1 MFRQFLFDFVDE
13 NSIDFIERL
22 LDDRRSLDDT
32 FIVSAR
38 MRDVEKTL
46 KNLDR
51 VHKIRVRRCSASTCS
66 KTVWTSIHTINSYP
80 FISHPL
86 HVLMDSMDCKLLRK
100 CIEKSNA
107 RSNKKT
113 IAKSSEHRGSGP
125 SKMELREGL
134 GGSGKPWGSLWGSPG
149 EPLGR
154 PRGGL
159 GVPLGSRLD
168 ELKENLGRTPWRTPK
183 NPRGFEAP

>member
-1 MFRQFLFDFVDE
+1 MSKIPSKTSTGCTKSGFGDVRLVRVQRQYGLQTT
-13 NSIDFIERL
+13 SKMHPKIE
-22 LDDRRSLDDT
+22 
-32 FIVSAR
+32 
-38 MRDVEKTL
+38 
-46 KNLDR
+46 
-51 VHKIRVRRCSASTCS
+51 HKIQQ
-66 KTVWTSIHTINSYP
+66 
-80 FISHPL
+80 
-86 HVLMDSMDCKLLRK
+86 
-100 CIEKSNA
+100 
-107 RSNKKT
+107 KT

-168 ELKENLGRTPWRTPK
+168 EPKENLGRTPWRTPDT
-183 NPRGFEAP
+183 PPAFECS